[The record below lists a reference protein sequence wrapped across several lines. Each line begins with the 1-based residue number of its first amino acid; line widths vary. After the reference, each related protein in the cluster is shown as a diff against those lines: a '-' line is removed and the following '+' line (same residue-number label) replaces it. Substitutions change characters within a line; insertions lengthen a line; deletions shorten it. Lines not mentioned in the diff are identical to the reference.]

1 MIAGHAGALL
11 RKGRQP
17 RNEGRPTVAM
27 KARTQSMAGA
37 PRTELA
43 AALAACRSSYLGVAV
58 FTGILNILY
67 LTGSFFMLQVYDRVL
82 PSRSIPTLVALCVL
96 AVALYGFQAVFDIVR
111 NRVLIRI
118 AGGVV
123 ESLDRRVYELVVKL
137 PLRGPMM
144 AGFEPVRDLDQIRSF
159 MSGGGPAALFDLPWI
174 PLYLGICYLFHP
186 MLGLTATVGAV
197 ILVII
202 TTVTEF
208 KVRQPSIE
216 VSALGSRRNG
226 LAEMSRRNSEVL
238 QAMGMVGRFSAV
250 WVKNGRKYLAAHQRA
265 GDITGGLGGLSRALR
280 MMLQSAVLAVG
291 AYLVI
296 KQQATAGIIIAGSIL
311 SARALAPVELVIAQ
325 WRTFVAARQS
335 WHRLNNLLAR
345 LPVEEQP
352 MALPKPKNVLSVEQ
366 ISVLP
371 PGSNTIVV
379 QDVAFSLKAGQGLG
393 IVGPSASGKS
403 SLVRAIVGVWITVRG
418 KVRIDGATLDQ
429 WSSETLGEH
438 IGYLPQDMELFA
450 GTIAQNIARLEPS
463 PASEKVIAAARAA
476 GVHELILALPGG
488 YETQMGEGGAALSA
502 GQRQRIG
509 LARALYGDPF
519 LVVLDEPNSSL
530 DQEGDEAL
538 TRAILGV
545 RARGGIVVVVAHRPS
560 AVAGVDQLLVMR
572 GGRQHA
578 FGPKDAVFKEA
589 MKAVQQ
595 AKPGQPA
602 AASVAAPGMVS
613 VPATQSAPARSKGT
627 PS

>member
-1 MIAGHAGALL
+1 M
-11 RKGRQP
+11 
-17 RNEGRPTVAM
+17 AM
-27 KARTQSMAGA
+27 KARTQSMAGT

-43 AALAACRSSYLGVAV
+43 AALAACRASYLGVAV
-58 FTGILNILY
+58 FTGLLNILY

-96 AVALYGFQAVFDIVR
+96 AAALYGFQAVLDIVR

-118 AGGVV
+118 AGGVA

-137 PLRGPMM
+137 PLRAPAMG
-144 AGFEPVRDLDQIRSF
+144 GFEPVRDLEQIRSF
-159 MSGGGPAALFDLPWI
+159 MSGGGPPALFDLPWM
-174 PLYLGICYLFHP
+174 PLYLGICYIFHP
-186 MLGLTATVGAV
+186 MLGLTATVGAI

-202 TTVTEF
+202 TVITEF

-216 VSALGSRRNG
+216 LAAMGARRNG

-238 QAMGMVGRFSAV
+238 HAMGMVGRFAGV
-250 WVKNGRKYLAAHQRA
+250 WAEHGRNYLAAHQRA
-265 GDITGGLGGLSRALR
+265 GDITGGLGGLSKALR

-345 LPVEEQP
+345 LPVDEQP
-352 MALPKPKNVLSVEQ
+352 MALPKPKNSLSVEQ
-366 ISVLP
+366 ISVAP
-371 PGSNTIVV
+371 PGSNAIVV
-379 QDVAFSLKAGQGLG
+379 QDVAFTLKAGQGLG

-429 WSSETLGEH
+429 WSSEMLGEH
-438 IGYLPQDMELFA
+438 VGYLPQDMELFA

-463 PASEKVIAAARAA
+463 PAPEKVIAAAQAA

-488 YETQMGEGGAALSA
+488 YETQMGEGGTALSA

-578 FGPKDAVFKEA
+578 FGPKDVVIKEV
-589 MKAVQQ
+589 MKAAQQ
-595 AKPGQPA
+595 AQPGSPA

-613 VPATQSAPARSKGT
+613 VPPVLRTPARSKDT

>member
-1 MIAGHAGALL
+1 
-11 RKGRQP
+11 
-17 RNEGRPTVAM
+17 M

-43 AALAACRSSYLGVAV
+43 AAVAACRSSYLGVAV
-58 FTGILNILY
+58 FTGLLNILY

-82 PSRSIPTLVALCVL
+82 PSRSIPTLVALCIL
-96 AVALYGFQAVFDIVR
+96 ALALYGFQAVLDVLR

-118 AGGVV
+118 AGGVA
-123 ESLDRRVYELVVKL
+123 ETLDRRVYELVVKL
-137 PLRGPMM
+137 PLRAPMM

-159 MSGGGPAALFDLPWI
+159 MSGGGPAALFDLPWM

-186 MLGLTATVGAV
+186 MLGLTATVGAI

-216 VSALGSRRNG
+216 VSALSSRRNS

-250 WVKNGRKYLAAHQRA
+250 WAEHGRNYLAAHQRA

-280 MMLQSAVLAVG
+280 MTLQSAVLAVG

-345 LPVEEQP
+345 LPVEVHP
-352 MALPKPKNVLSVEQ
+352 MALPKPKNLLSVEH
-366 ISVLP
+366 ISVAP
-371 PGSNTIVV
+371 PGSNNIVV
-379 QDVAFSLKAGQGLG
+379 QDVAFNLKAGQALG

-429 WSSETLGEH
+429 WSSEALGEH

-463 PASEKVIAAARAA
+463 PASEKVIAAAQAA
-476 GVHELILALPGG
+476 GVHELILGLPNG
-488 YETQMGEGGAALSA
+488 YETQMGEGGTALSA

-560 AVAGVDQLLVMR
+560 AVAGVDHLLVMR
-572 GGRQHA
+572 VGRQHA
-578 FGPKDAVFKEA
+578 FGPKDVVIKEA
-589 MKAVQQ
+589 MKTAQQ
-595 AKPGQPA
+595 AQPGKPA
-602 AASVAAPGMVS
+602 AAPGAAQAAAPGMVS
-613 VPATQSAPARSKGT
+613 VPAALRVPARGGET
-627 PS
+627 PT